1 MTTQP
6 TVIIGLH
13 NPKSPTNVGAV
24 MRAAGCYNATQVRYN
39 GTRYNR
45 AAKFQTDTQN
55 SQARIDLVEM
65 DNLTANLEQDV
76 EIVCVE
82 LVVGAVALPQFT
94 HPDNAIYL
102 FGPEDGSLPQE
113 VVDQADHVVYIP
125 THGCMNLAATVNV
138 VMYDRL
144 AKTVGK
150 IDDHEQVIANRDNK
164 NRLKVKDRSRSLTR
178 QSFHLLIKVQ
188 DGEGVAHAGGDDI
201 NDTGT

>member
-6 TVIIGLH
+6 TAIIGLH

-24 MRAAGCYNATQVRYN
+24 MRAAGCYNATQVRYT

-55 SQARIDLVEM
+55 SQERIELVEM
-65 DNLTANLEQDV
+65 ETLTTNLEQDI

-82 LVVGAVALPQFT
+82 LVVGAVALPHFK
-94 HPDNAIYL
+94 HPEKAIYL

-113 VVDQADHVVYIP
+113 VVDQAHHVVYIP

-144 AKTVGK
+144 AKTLGS
-150 IDDHEQVIANRDNK
+150 IDDRKQIIANRDNK
-164 NRLKVKDRSRSLTR
+164 NRLKVK
-178 QSFHLLIKVQ
+178 
-188 DGEGVAHAGGDDI
+188 A
-201 NDTGT
+201 

>member
-1 MTTQP
+1 MTTQS

-55 SQARIDLVEM
+55 MQERIDLVEM
-65 DNLTANLEQDV
+65 DELTAGLGSDV

-82 LVVGAVALPQFT
+82 LVVGATALPHFE
-94 HPDNAIYL
+94 HPENAIYL
-102 FGPEDGSLPQE
+102 FGPEDSSLPQE
-113 VVDQADHVVYIP
+113 VVDQAHHVVYIP

-144 AKTVGK
+144 AKTLGS
-150 IDDHEQVIANRDNK
+150 IDDREQVIANRDNK
-164 NRLKVKDRSRSLTR
+164 NRLIVKE
-178 QSFHLLIKVQ
+178 F
-188 DGEGVAHAGGDDI
+188 A
-201 NDTGT
+201 